1 LVVASAEEVK
11 AAIDFLRERK
21 LGRASF
27 LPLDKMLP
35 TVLLPR
41 KLLRLEGVVGR
52 ACDLVSFD
60 RRFRPVFE
68 YLLGRVL
75 IVRDRGSALAL
86 VRQTGAGTRVVT
98 LDGEIFDASGPVRGG
113 DAGTAA
119 PATLGREG
127 EIKRVESEL
136 REAERRL
143 ASLGEERAKLEE
155 GRKLAGE
162 RMETHTAEAR
172 RLEKLLAR
180 SSSELEALERDAK
193 RLESERLSAAAE
205 FDHAVRDR
213 DSVGGEIEELSRR
226 AEALED
232 AEQAATEAAERLAG
246 QMESAAAERTSRQRE
261 HADRRSA
268 FAGLRE
274 KAKAAA
280 RELEQLER
288 ELAERGETLRT
299 RRDELDRA
307 DSRARELREAAKSM
321 AAELVGK
328 TESLEKL
335 AAEAE
340 RARARREELRSA
352 RDSVRRAA
360 REAKA
365 ELLEAQTAL
374 GEKRVKE
381 NELVVKIEALEQ
393 RALDDFG
400 VSLAERL
407 DAPAQPEASEEP
419 EEEAE
424 KEAGKGDD
432 AGGVEDMTGGEPEAQ
447 AEESPDETP
456 VPDEVDVEALR
467 EEIKDL
473 RRKLD
478 AMGAVNHFALQEQEE
493 LKERSQFLKTQFED
507 LAKARRSLK
516 DVIGRIN
523 AKSREL
529 FKETFESVR
538 GHFQGLFR
546 KLFGGGK
553 ADVYLEE
560 GEDVLEAGIEIIA
573 RPPGK
578 EPRSLTLLSG
588 GEKAMTTIAL
598 LFAIFR
604 AKPSPF
610 CVLDEVDAPLDDA
623 NVERFNQIIKEYTTS
638 TQFIMVTHN
647 KATMVHAEVLYGV
660 TMQELGVSRKVSIN
674 LQDVEAGLNLAPA
687 AKAA

>member
-1 LVVASAEEVK
+1 
-11 AAIDFLRERK
+11 
-21 LGRASF
+21 
-27 LPLDKMLP
+27 
-35 TVLLPR
+35 
-41 KLLRLEGVVGR
+41 
-52 ACDLVSFD
+52 
-60 RRFRPVFE
+60 
-68 YLLGRVL
+68 
-75 IVRDRGSALAL
+75 
-86 VRQTGAGTRVVT
+86 
-98 LDGEIFDASGPVRGG
+98 DGEIFDASGPVRGG

-136 REAERRL
+136 GAAERRL
-143 ASLGEERAKLEE
+143 ASLGKERTKLEE
-155 GRKLAGE
+155 GRKLAGK

-193 RLESERLSAAAE
+193 RLGSERLSAAAE

-213 DSVGGEIEELSRR
+213 DLVGGEIEELSRR
-226 AEALED
+226 AESLEH
-232 AEQAATEAAERLAG
+232 AERAATSSAERLAG
-246 QMESAAAERTSRQRE
+246 QMETAAAERTSRQRE

-280 RELEQLER
+280 RELEQLDR
-288 ELAERGETLRT
+288 GLAERGETLRA

-307 DSRARELREAAKSM
+307 EGRARELREAAKSM
-321 AAELVGK
+321 AAELAGK

-407 DAPAQPEASEEP
+407 DAPARPEASEAS
-419 EEEAE
+419 EE
-424 KEAGKGDD
+424 EAGKGDD
-432 AGGVEDMTGGEPEAQ
+432 AAVAEDATDGEQAAQ
-447 AEESPDETP
+447 AEGSPDDAP
-456 VPDEVDVEALR
+456 APDEIDVEALR

-493 LKERSQFLKTQFED
+493 LKERSQFLRTQFED

-623 NVERFNQIIKEYTTS
+623 NVERFNQIIKEYTST

-674 LQDVEAGLNLAPA
+674 LQDVETGLSLAPA